1 VGNWGSNYFGGSRS
15 QDQVFQDVVDK
26 FPSGLK
32 QAIFAATSRTTI
44 KRRTWDGCALNA
56 AGFEVGKQGS
66 VDNMAAASATFGVSQ
81 GLVATFIDH
90 WDHLPG
96 TDEVCTQKLRTMIE
110 TAGLFSG
117 PRTKRRTR
125 TVQSRVYKEQQRVLR
140 EQFDVLVEN
149 NMIPD
154 EELALEILTA

>member
-15 QDQVFQDVVDK
+15 QDQLFQDVVDK
-26 FPSGLK
+26 FPAGLK

-66 VDNMAAASATFGVSQ
+66 VDNMEAASKAFGIDQ
-81 GLVATFIDH
+81 GLVALFITK
-90 WDHLPG
+90 WDSLPG
-96 TDEVCTQKLRTMIE
+96 TDESCTQKLREVIE
-110 TAGLFSG
+110 KAGLFSG
-117 PRTKRRTR
+117 PRTRRRTR
-125 TVQSRVYKEQQRVLR
+125 TVQSRVFKEQERVLR